1 MQRKC
6 HKHQCQRRRTS
17 SDSLQG
23 IFDRK
28 SFVSSPNH
36 ISITAPIFKLLLSI
50 LLCCQV
56 HLGGEESEAVRLI
69 QSSSEQPSSLS
80 SASVL
85 RVTLLVL
92 SPLLCLLWSYC
103 ASYWARLASCSSD
116 LVGAENWRGKT
127 PTWLGSGRET
137 ISYSIVL

>member
-23 IFDRK
+23 KFDRK
-28 SFVSSPNH
+28 PFVSSHNH
-36 ISITAPIFKLLLSI
+36 ISIPSLSFKLLLSI

-80 SASVL
+80 SATVSIVQRESKEVKEAEQRTVVGACDASVAVGVASQ
-85 RVTLLVL
+85 R
-92 SPLLCLLWSYC
+92 LLCG
-103 ASYWARLASCSSD
+103 AHPTARKTS
-116 LVGAENWRGKT
+116 RGDE
-127 PTWLGSGRET
+127 LGFQQ
-137 ISYSIVL
+137 